1 MEVVCS
7 CKCGIISPVKYSE
20 TAEEELTSKR
30 EAICVEELAQRDCVS
45 RTPGRLMSE
54 RARVAPIE
62 AILMAVA
69 RPIPEAAPVMR
80 QVLPWNL
87 VEDMAFFFLVLLF
100 LLLLLLLLLGMMM
113 MMLMLM
119 DDG

>member
-1 MEVVCS
+1 MVCS
-7 CKCGIISPVKYSE
+7 CCKCGIISLVKYSE

-87 VEDMAFFFLVLLF
+87 VEDMVFFSFLGFLGFVVLLVLV
-100 LLLLLLLLLGMMM
+100 GDDDDDDV
-113 MMLMLM
+113 

>member
-1 MEVVCS
+1 MEVEVVCS
-7 CKCGIISPVKYSE
+7 CSKCGIISPVKYSE

-87 VEDMAFFFLVLLF
+87 VEDMVFFFF
-100 LLLLLLLLLGMMM
+100 SWFCCSSCCCCWG
-113 MMLMLM
+113 
-119 DDG
+119 

>member
-1 MEVVCS
+1 M
-7 CKCGIISPVKYSE
+7 KYSE
-20 TAEEELTSKR
+20 TADEELTSKR

-45 RTPGRLMSE
+45 TTPGRLMSE

-87 VEDMAFFFLVLLF
+87 VEDMVFFSFLGFVVLL
-100 LLLLLLLLLGMMM
+100 LVVVGDDDDDVD
-113 MMLMLM
+113 

>member
-1 MEVVCS
+1 MEVEVEVEVVCS
-7 CKCGIISPVKYSE
+7 CKCGIISPVKYSD

-87 VEDMAFFFLVLLF
+87 VEDMVFFFSWF
-100 LLLLLLLLLGMMM
+100 CCSSCCCCWG
-113 MMLMLM
+113 
-119 DDG
+119 

>member
-30 EAICVEELAQRDCVS
+30 EAICVEELAQRDWVS
-45 RTPGRLMSE
+45 TTPGRLMSE

-87 VEDMAFFFLVLLF
+87 VEDMVFFLFLVLLF
-100 LLLLLLLLLGMMM
+100 LLLLLGMVMMMLMMM
-113 MMLMLM
+113 MM

>member
-1 MEVVCS
+1 MVCSS

-30 EAICVEELAQRDCVS
+30 EAICVEELAQRDWVS

-87 VEDMAFFFLVLLF
+87 VEDMVFFSFLGFVVLLVVVVV
-100 LLLLLLLLLGMMM
+100 G
-113 MMLMLM
+113 
-119 DDG
+119 DDDVDVDGDG

>member
-1 MEVVCS
+1 MDDCCCCS
-7 CKCGIISPVKYSE
+7 KCGIITPVKYSE

-100 LLLLLLLLLGMMM
+100 FFLLLLGMMM
-113 MMLMLM
+113 LMLM
-119 DDG
+119 MMMMMDG

>member
-1 MEVVCS
+1 MACS

-87 VEDMAFFFLVLLF
+87 VEDMVLLF
-100 LLLLLLLLLGMMM
+100 FLLLLLGMMM
-113 MMLMLM
+113 MMMLMM